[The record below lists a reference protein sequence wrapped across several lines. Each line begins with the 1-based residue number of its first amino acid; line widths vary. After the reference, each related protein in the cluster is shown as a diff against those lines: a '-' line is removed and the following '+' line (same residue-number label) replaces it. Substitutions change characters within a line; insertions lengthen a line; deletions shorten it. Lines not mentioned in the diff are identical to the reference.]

1 MSFWSDVPRVVRLL
15 KGERANY
22 GLGLLALWVVNF
34 SDVMAPLFLAVA
46 VDLMASSLGGAPPKL
61 PAIMSYVGLTPA
73 QFNLETAIA
82 CFFGLQLTANV
93 ARYPMLVM
101 TSIPSHRVGQRV
113 RNELVGRL
121 LSLSRGFFD
130 RSKSGDLMALQTND
144 IIAVR
149 MMLGP
154 GILVGVD
161 TLMLVSLVIV
171 VMFALSWKLAL
182 LALIPMPL
190 IAIVTNKL
198 SHAEYQRSEAVQNDI
213 GRLTEQVRE
222 SYAGIRILQGY
233 AREGY
238 DRERFRLASF
248 RHYGKSLDLGRVRS
262 VFDPALDFFLGSSTS
277 IVLAVGGPSVVR
289 GEMSLGSFTAF
300 LFLINFLSGPM
311 VGFGWAVSLWQ
322 RGRASLK
329 RLDKVMAEQPEVA
342 DMEGAVALDGAVAI
356 EVRGLT
362 FGYAERGAAE
372 IGTEEREVAV
382 AAPEQAAA
390 LDGVSFVLAPGKLLG
405 VTGRVGSGKST
416 LAMLLTRIY
425 EPPAGTIF
433 VNGRDVRDYT
443 LSSLRRSIVVAPQDT
458 FLFSD
463 TIENN
468 LLMGIDAE
476 TAGGSVW
483 RSVEA
488 ARLAGLA
495 SLAEEIEE
503 LPKRYGTLLGERGVN
518 LSGGQRQRLAIARA
532 IGADPRMLVLDDCL
546 SAVDARTEA
555 RILEQLRTVFEGRS
569 GIIISHRVRAL
580 EQCDEILVLEA
591 GRVIERGT
599 HAALLA
605 QGGHYG
611 EIAHEQTKE
620 AVSE

>member
-1 MSFWSDVPRVVRLL
+1 
-15 KGERANY
+15 
-22 GLGLLALWVVNF
+22 
-34 SDVMAPLFLAVA
+34 
-46 VDLMASSLGGAPPKL
+46 
-61 PAIMSYVGLTPA
+61 
-73 QFNLETAIA
+73 
-82 CFFGLQLTANV
+82 
-93 ARYPMLVM
+93 
-101 TSIPSHRVGQRV
+101 
-113 RNELVGRL
+113 
-121 LSLSRGFFD
+121 
-130 RSKSGDLMALQTND
+130 
-144 IIAVR
+144 
-149 MMLGP
+149 
-154 GILVGVD
+154 
-161 TLMLVSLVIV
+161 
-171 VMFALSWKLAL
+171 
-182 LALIPMPL
+182 
-190 IAIVTNKL
+190 
-198 SHAEYQRSEAVQNDI
+198 
-213 GRLTEQVRE
+213 
-222 SYAGIRILQGY
+222 
-233 AREGY
+233 
-238 DRERFRLASF
+238 
-248 RHYGKSLDLGRVRS
+248 
-262 VFDPALDFFLGSSTS
+262 
-277 IVLAVGGPSVVR
+277 
-289 GEMSLGSFTAF
+289 
-300 LFLINFLSGPM
+300 M

-329 RLDKVMAEQPEVA
+329 RLDKVMSEQPEVA
-342 DMEGAVALDGAVAI
+342 DVEGAVALDGAVAI

-362 FGYAERGAAE
+362 FGYAARGAAE

-468 LLMGIDAE
+468 LLMGLDAE
-476 TAGGSVW
+476 TAGESVS
-483 RSVEA
+483 RSSEA
-488 ARLAGLA
+488 ARLSGLA

-605 QGGHYG
+605 QGGHYA